1 MIFIGVFNL
10 SLIMVPHAEYTKFGS
25 RKLYQPLINSLL
37 PIVVVAVSEL
47 PLLAK
52 IFKVNILNLSWL
64 LAHNFIMRNCKI

>member
-10 SLIMVPHAEYTKFGS
+10 SLIMVPHADYTKFGS
-25 RKLYQPLINSLL
+25 RKLYQPLINPLL

-52 IFKVNILNLSWL
+52 IFILSKYTE
-64 LAHNFIMRNCKI
+64 FIMAFSS